1 MSNSTDGG
9 ASETFGLDAEL
20 VQEATKAGVDLNSI
34 GLQAVPGEGTSEA
47 TPEKASSEMP
57 LAPAGDAPA
66 EVVAEAQETPEA
78 AVTPTATQEEPV
90 AATSEPL
97 TREQMETMLA
107 EREKEWQSRKDREVH
122 QIRMEQLRKEQ
133 EAQQQVESQRL
144 LSMDPSRDGAQYLQ
158 AQQERARQPL
168 SPEEVGQQTARQIYT
183 DSIVVPLQHSPL
195 FQGQTPEQMQ
205 EALAGSGVQF
215 ENNPNAAGDVVAWA
229 ITEAQKRG
237 VDIGRQQAEATR
249 TGAAAEASSASNSPV
264 DTGEPSGGVQTLN
277 ELMADMDPADF
288 STVSLDRLEAAAKAQ
303 GMSDLS
309 EALSESAIGIPSNR

>member
-1 MSNSTDGG
+1 LSDRTDGG

-20 VQEATKAGVDLNSI
+20 AQEAADAGVDLNSI
-34 GLQAVPGEGTSEA
+34 GLQAVAGEGTSEA
-47 TPEKASSEMP
+47 ASEEASSETP
-57 LAPAGDAPA
+57 SAPAGDASA
-66 EVVAEAQETPEA
+66 VVVAEAQETPKA
-78 AVTPTATQEEPV
+78 AETPTATQEEPV
-90 AATSEPL
+90 AATSESL
-97 TREQMETMLA
+97 TREQVEAMLG

-133 EAQQQVESQRL
+133 GAQLVVENQRL
-144 LSMDPSRDGAQYLQ
+144 LSMDPSRDGAQYLHS
-158 AQQERARQPL
+158 QQERARQPL
-168 SPEEVGQQTARQIYT
+168 STEEIGQEAARQIYT

-229 ITEAQKRG
+229 IAEAQKRG

-249 TGAAAEASSASNSPV
+249 TGTAAEAGSASNTPV
-264 DTGEPSGGVQTLN
+264 DTGEPSGGVQTLS
-277 ELMADMDPADF
+277 ELMTDMDPADF

-303 GMSDLS
+303 GISDLS
-309 EALSESAIGIPSNR
+309 EALFDQAPGIPSNR

>member
-1 MSNSTDGG
+1 LSDSTDGG

-47 TPEKASSEMP
+47 TPEEASSETAP
-57 LAPAGDAPA
+57 APAGAAPVEA
-66 EVVAEAQETPEA
+66 VAEAQETPEA
-78 AVTPTATQEEPV
+78 AETPTAMQEEPD

-97 TREQMETMLA
+97 TREQVETMLA

-122 QIRMEQLRKEQ
+122 QIRMEQIRKEQ
-133 EAQQQVESQRL
+133 EAQQQAESQQL
-144 LSMDPSRDGAQYLQ
+144 LAMDPARDGAQYLH

-168 SPEEVGQQTARQIYT
+168 SPEEISQQAARQIYT

-195 FQGQTPEQMQ
+195 FQGRTPEQMQ
-205 EALAGSGVQF
+205 EALAGSGIQF

-249 TGAAAEASSASNSPV
+249 TGAAAEASSASNTPV

-277 ELMADMDPADF
+277 ELMSDMDPADF
-288 STVSLDRLEAAAKAQ
+288 STVPLDRLEAAAKAQ
-303 GMSDLS
+303 GISNLSDAMFD
-309 EALSESAIGIPSNR
+309 EAPGIPSNR